1 MVADPFG
8 LNEEVA
14 KCGMLS
20 VRVER
25 LQHDLGVAR
34 ELELAR
40 DGGPVGDR
48 HPPDFRGVVGRYH
61 DLHPRVDV
69 AIPAVE
75 LDTITG
81 KRDVIRISVD
91 GHRLMGCAPY
101 TPTRHVLDVYPLAVV
116 VTRRVAAPP
125 CHHDIAVT
133 TVTAAGVR
141 DERGVWN
148 VAEQRDTWLG
158 CVRCIR
164 FPYGWLRDFHR
175 RRRYRLVLVAG
186 TLHYQA
192 SWNAFLKNQ
201 VVGADQRIRVE
212 TSLPYLT
219 LQCVGE
225 CHQTHPDVVRHV
237 RSNHRARGSRVRTR
251 VVDGVAETV
260 RPQRSFTLEQGEV
273 ADRLMRLDQHRQHGR
288 VRCDDEVLVEP
299 ALQREIRHTEAAILI
314 YLIPVAHV
322 VCGFGYSPRGLSLS
336 TVQDLPSHR
345 AVVGLIQQRER
356 VRLRHEHRH
365 EIFEH
370 ASAPRGESANTSVRR
385 ERASEMK
392 PVLDRNV
399 ALGDRYERS
408 KACFGCKQ
416 IIE

>member
-1 MVADPFG
+1 MVAHPFG

-48 HPPDFRGVVGRYH
+48 HAPDLRGVVGRYH

-69 AIPAVE
+69 AIPAME
-75 LDTITG
+75 LDTIAG
-81 KRDVIRISVD
+81 KRDMIRVSVD
-91 GHRLMGCAPY
+91 GHRLVGGAPY

-116 VTRRVAAPP
+116 VTRRVAAPA

-141 DERGVWN
+141 DERSVWN
-148 VAEQRDTWLG
+148 VAEQCDTWLG
-158 CVRCIR
+158 RVRRIR

-175 RRRYRLVLVAG
+175 CRRNRLVLVAG

-201 VVGADQRIRVE
+201 VVGADQRIRMK
-212 TSLPYLT
+212 TPLPHLT

-225 CHQTHPDVVRHV
+225 CHQTHPDVVCHV
-237 RSNHRARGSRVRTR
+237 RSNHRARGSRIRTR
-251 VVDGVAETV
+251 VVDGVTEAV

-273 ADRLMRLDQHRQHGR
+273 ADRLMRLDQHREHGR
-288 VRCDDEVLVEP
+288 VRRDNQGLVEP
-299 ALQREIRHTEAAILI
+299 ALEREIRHTETAILI

-322 VCGFGYSPRGLSLS
+322 VCRFGYSPRSLSLR
-336 TVQDLPSHR
+336 TVQNLSSHR
-345 AVVGLIQQRER
+345 TVVGLIQQRER
-356 VRLRHEHRH
+356 VRLGHEYRHEVL
-365 EIFEH
+365 EH
-370 ASAPRGESANTSVRR
+370 AAAPRSESTNAPVGR

-392 PVLDRNV
+392 PVLDRNI
-399 ALGDRYERS
+399 ALGNGYERS
-408 KACFGCKQ
+408 KACFGCEQ